1 MKTFLSVLSVGLI
14 YIIFLATES
23 FTRHRL
29 DNYFNQ
35 DYINQELG
43 KFTPYL
49 LSYLLIL
56 WIVLT
61 GSIIKILLHKEE
73 NDNNFVVCI
82 LIFAF
87 IVVPLTALVS
97 PLFTVIF

>member
-1 MKTFLSVLSVGLI
+1 MKTFLSALSLGLI
-14 YIIFLATES
+14 YIIFLAAES
-23 FTRHRL
+23 FTRHKL

-35 DYINQELG
+35 DYINQELD

-56 WIVLT
+56 WIILT
-61 GSIIKILLHKEE
+61 GSIIKILLQKEK
-73 NDNNFVVCI
+73 NDNNFVVWI
-82 LIFAF
+82 LIFA
-87 IVVPLTALVS
+87 IIAVPLTALVS